1 MDVTTPLVL
10 YPFFN
15 PEGQVF
21 MVQFECPGCGF
32 GHPVH
37 VVPTPGY
44 HDWQWNG
51 SLVVP
56 TLSPSISVRLAKG
69 GVCHSFVRNGNIE
82 FLSDSA
88 HALAG
93 QTVPL
98 VAYPESEFDGCPKTI
113 EELKV
118 GVKMPGM

>member
-1 MDVTTPLVL
+1 MELTTLVF

-15 PEGQVF
+15 PEGKVF

-37 VVPTPGY
+37 VVPTLGY

-51 SLVVP
+51 SLVTP
-56 TLSPSISVRLAKG
+56 TLSPSISVRLAGG
-69 GVCHSFVRNGNIE
+69 GVCHSFVREGKIE

-93 QTVPL
+93 KTVPL
-98 VAYPESEFDGCPKTI
+98 VPYPDTEFDGCPKTI
-113 EELKV
+113 AELIE
-118 GVKMPGM
+118 GVIMPGM